1 MNVTLEKDVDNKHD
15 SEAITVK
22 IEGLGKI
29 GYVANSHYTV
39 LGEYM
44 SAGRLY
50 DKIGDVAIGKIIF
63 IADCGIVGSIEDS
76 YVKKEEQRRL

>member
-1 MNVTLEKDVDNKHD
+1 
-15 SEAITVK
+15 
-22 IEGLGKI
+22 
-29 GYVANSHYTV
+29 
-39 LGEYM
+39 M

-76 YVKKEEQRRL
+76 YVKKEEQRCL